1 MKAPGKLARAV
12 IFVGVCVGLLAVFFA
27 SVVGDEWLRQYETY
41 YIEFVD
47 QSVSGLEIGGA
58 VQYRG
63 INVGEVRDI
72 RFSDDNSDII
82 VVEISA
88 QADVPIRSDVTVAV
102 EPVGISGISRL
113 QLSGGSR
120 EAPYL
125 EPGDRLTAE
134 ISLFETLTGSAENV
148 AGGVE
153 QLVYALTEVFDEG
166 NREDLSGL
174 LGSLRRS
181 AERAEPGIISIVST
195 AEESVRDVEQTVQE
209 VEQAAGTL
217 NAIAGSLEREIAG
230 LRLGETAASLNRSV
244 ENIETIVDRSGRTV
258 DEIDLTV
265 EQNRQALTRGVR
277 SFQRAMNS
285 LSDIASQVNDDPSLL
300 LRGRSGGSVR

>member
-27 SVVGDEWLRQYETY
+27 SVVGDQWLRQYETY

-72 RFSDDNSDII
+72 RFSEENSDII

-88 QADVPIRSDVTVAV
+88 QSDVPIRSDVSVAV
-102 EPVGISGISRL
+102 QPVGISGISRL

-120 EAPYL
+120 NAPYL
-125 EPGDRLTAE
+125 EPDDRLTAE
-134 ISLFETLTGSAENV
+134 ISLFQTLTGSAENV

-153 QLVYALTEVFDEG
+153 QLVYALTEVFDEA
-166 NREDLSGL
+166 NREDLAGL
-174 LGSLRRS
+174 LGSLRRT
-181 AERAEPGIISIVST
+181 AERAEPGIISLVNT
-195 AEESVRDVEQTVQE
+195 AEESVRDVEQTV
-209 VEQAAGTL
+209 GTL
-217 NAIAGSLEREIAG
+217 NVIVENLEREFSG

-244 ENIETIVDRSGRTV
+244 ENIEAIVDRGGRTV

-265 EQNRQALTRGVR
+265 EQNRQALTRGLR

-300 LRGRSGGSVR
+300 LRGRSGGSIR